1 MSFEL
6 FPDSTTLLVLGPLV
20 LRYYALAYIGGLVIG
35 WRWMRRLVERTPAVA
50 TPLQVDDYLTW
61 ATAGVVL
68 GGRLGYVL
76 FYQPEKYLAD
86 PVAIFQVWQGGMS
99 FHGGMLG
106 VAIATFAYCRKH
118 GIPLWG
124 FADRVAVVA
133 PVGLFLGRIANFM
146 NGELGGREAPPDL
159 PWAVRFTH
167 GGDVLRH
174 PSQLYQA
181 GLEGLVLLAVMV
193 LLARSEAV
201 RARTGMLTGVFL
213 CGYAVAR
220 IIGEFF
226 REPDAYLGYLYAG
239 ATMGQLLSLPM
250 LLLGLVL
257 VARAR

>member
-35 WRWMRRLVERTPAVA
+35 WRWLRRLVQRAPVVA
-50 TPLQVDDYLTW
+50 TPIQADEFLTW

-76 FYQPEKYLAD
+76 FYQPGKYLYD
-86 PVAIFQVWQGGMS
+86 PIAIFQVWQGGMS

-106 VAIATFAYCRKH
+106 VAVATVMFCRRQK
-118 GIPLWG
+118 IPLWG
-124 FADRVAVVA
+124 FADRIAVVA

-146 NGELGGREAPPDL
+146 NGELWGRAAPADL
-159 PWAVRFTH
+159 PWAVRFAH

-193 LLARSEAV
+193 VLARRETV
-201 RARTGMLTGVFL
+201 RARAGLLTGVFL

-220 IIGEFF
+220 IIGEVF

>member
-50 TPLQVDDYLTW
+50 TPLQADDYLTW

-106 VAIATFAYCRKH
+106 VAIA
-118 GIPLWG
+118 
-124 FADRVAVVA
+124 
-133 PVGLFLGRIANFM
+133 
-146 NGELGGREAPPDL
+146 
-159 PWAVRFTH
+159 
-167 GGDVLRH
+167 
-174 PSQLYQA
+174 
-181 GLEGLVLLAVMV
+181 
-193 LLARSEAV
+193 
-201 RARTGMLTGVFL
+201 
-213 CGYAVAR
+213 
-220 IIGEFF
+220 
-226 REPDAYLGYLYAG
+226 
-239 ATMGQLLSLPM
+239 
-250 LLLGLVL
+250 
-257 VARAR
+257 

>member
-6 FPDSTTLLVLGPLV
+6 FPDSTSSVVLGPLV

-35 WRWMRRLVERTPAVA
+35 WRWLRRLVERSPAVA
-50 TPLQVDDYLTW
+50 TPVQADDFLTW

-76 FYQPEKYLAD
+76 FYQPEKYLSD

-106 VAIATFAYCRKH
+106 VAIATFVFCRRNA
-118 GIPLWG
+118 IPLWG

-146 NGELGGREAPPDL
+146 NGELWGRAAPPDL
-159 PWAVRFTH
+159 PWAMRFAH

-193 LLARSEAV
+193 VLSRSEAV
-201 RARTGMLTGVFL
+201 RARMGLLTGAFL

-257 VARAR
+257 IARAK